1 MKSIPAPRSATPTP
15 NLTCHRT
22 SDRVSLPP
30 QLTKGAAM
38 PRKKEETIED
48 IIDRIEADLE
58 IIRDK
63 AMENSE
69 EDEFEDEDEDEDED
83 DEDDE

>member
-22 SDRVSLPP
+22 SDRVSSPP

-48 IIDRIEADLE
+48 IVDRIEADLE

-63 AMENSE
+63 AMENSK
-69 EDEFEDEDEDEDED
+69 DEFEDEDEDEDED

>member
-1 MKSIPAPRSATPTP
+1 
-15 NLTCHRT
+15 
-22 SDRVSLPP
+22 
-30 QLTKGAAM
+30 M

-63 AMENSE
+63 AIENSE
-69 EDEFEDEDEDEDED
+69 EDEFEDEDEDEDKDE

>member
-15 NLTCHRT
+15 NLTCHRAA
-22 SDRVSLPP
+22 DRVSLPP

-63 AMENSE
+63 AMENS
-69 EDEFEDEDEDEDED
+69 DEFEDDIDEDEDEDEDED
-83 DEDDE
+83 DE

>member
-48 IIDRIEADLE
+48 IVDRIEADLE

-63 AMENSE
+63 AMENSK
-69 EDEFEDEDEDEDED
+69 DEFEDEDEDEDED

>member
-1 MKSIPAPRSATPTP
+1 MKSIPAPRSATHTP

-22 SDRVSLPP
+22 LDRVSLPP

>member
-1 MKSIPAPRSATPTP
+1 
-15 NLTCHRT
+15 
-22 SDRVSLPP
+22 
-30 QLTKGAAM
+30 M

>member
-22 SDRVSLPP
+22 SDRVSLTP

-48 IIDRIEADLE
+48 IVDRIEADLE

-63 AMENSE
+63 AMENSK
-69 EDEFEDEDEDEDED
+69 DEFEDEDEDEDED

>member
-1 MKSIPAPRSATPTP
+1 MKSIPAPRSAIPTP

-22 SDRVSLPP
+22 PDRVSLPP

-48 IIDRIEADLE
+48 IVDRIEADLE

-63 AMENSE
+63 AMENSK
-69 EDEFEDEDEDEDED
+69 DEFEDEDEDEDED

>member
-1 MKSIPAPRSATPTP
+1 MKSIPAPRSATLNT
-15 NLTCHRT
+15 NLSCKL
-22 SDRVSLPP
+22 SADRVSSPP

-48 IIDRIEADLE
+48 IVDRIEEDLQ

-63 AMENSE
+63 AMENSK
-69 EDEFEDEDEDEDED
+69 DEFEDEDEDEDED
-83 DEDDE
+83 DE

>member
-1 MKSIPAPRSATPTP
+1 
-15 NLTCHRT
+15 
-22 SDRVSLPP
+22 
-30 QLTKGAAM
+30 M

-63 AMENSE
+63 AMENS
-69 EDEFEDEDEDEDED
+69 DEFEDDIEEDEDEDEDEN
-83 DEDDE
+83 EDDE

>member
-1 MKSIPAPRSATPTP
+1 MKSIPAPRSAILNS
-15 NLTCHRT
+15 NLSCKL
-22 SDRVSLPP
+22 SADRVSLPP

-63 AMENSE
+63 AMENS
-69 EDEFEDEDEDEDED
+69 DEFEDDIDEDEDEDEDE
-83 DEDDE
+83 E